1 MQTTHSL
8 TEKWAKV
15 LDFKD
20 APSITDAHRRQ
31 VTATLLENQLQAMKA
46 DAKNGQFVTM
56 LNEAGDSFGDFHG
69 AAGNVS
75 GIGSAEFGAVPAAGP
90 NADPTVDGFAPEG
103 GKGNS
108 RMAGYDPVLINL
120 VRRAMPQLIAFDVCG
135 VQPMTSPTGLI
146 FAMKSRY
153 GSQKGKEAL
162 YNEPDT
168 SFSGKGEHKPEAPEN
183 GWGTSNWAEA
193 QEGNDD
199 WKFDQYDTGVGMNTY
214 EAETRG
220 AAGQEAWNQMAF
232 SIEKTAVVAKSR
244 VLKAEYTLELA
255 QDLKAVHGLDAEAEL
270 SNILA
275 TEILGEINREIIRDI
290 YITAEWGA
298 QNGTARKGVF
308 DLDVD
313 SDGRWSAEKYKGLMY
328 RIEREANAIAQK
340 TRRGRG
346 NFIIC
351 SSDVAAALQMAGML
365 DYAPAVQ
372 NALKVDESAS
382 TFAGILNGKY
392 KVFIDPYTANQSDKQ
407 YCVVGYKGTSA
418 YDAGMFYCP
427 YVPLQLVRASDP
439 NTFQPKIGF
448 KTRYGIA
455 YNPMVQ
461 LDAGLGS
468 GEVQLKQM
476 ANKNYYY
483 RKFIIS
489 SL

>member
-8 TEKWAKV
+8 TEKWAKL
-15 LDFKD
+15 LDFKG
-20 APSITDAHRRQ
+20 APAITDPHRRS

-46 DAKNGQFVTM
+46 DAKNGNFIPM
-56 LNEAGDSFGDFHG
+56 LNESGDTVGDFHG

-75 GIGSAEFGAVPAAGP
+75 GIGGVEFGKVDAGADMSNGEG
-90 NADPTVDGFAPEG
+90 NA
-103 GKGNS
+103 

-153 GSQKGKEAL
+153 GSQQGKEAL
-162 YNEPDT
+162 YNEPD
-168 SFSGKGEHKPEAPEN
+168 SGFSGNGEHKPEPGEGAWES
-183 GWGTSNWAEA
+183 SNWAES
-193 QEGNDD
+193 QEPTEEWDL
-199 WKFDQYDTGVGMNTY
+199 DQYGPGAGMHTY
-214 EAETRG
+214 EAEVRG
-220 AAGQEAWNQMAF
+220 TAGHEAWNQMAF

-244 VLKAEYTLELA
+244 VLKAEYTTELA

-290 YITAEWGA
+290 YVTAEWGA

-372 NALKVDESAS
+372 NALNVDESAS

-427 YVPLQLVRASDP
+427 YVPLQLVRAQDP
-439 NTFQPKIGF
+439 QSFQPKIGF

-455 YNPMVQ
+455 FNPMVQ

>member
-46 DAKNGQFVTM
+46 DAKNGQFFTM
-56 LNEAGDSFGDFHG
+56 LNEAEGDNFHPV
-69 AAGNVS
+69 AGNVS
-75 GIGSAEFGAVPAAGP
+75 GIGNVEFGKVDAGADIAQGQG
-90 NADPTVDGFAPEG
+90 NA
-103 GKGNS
+103 

-153 GSQKGKEAL
+153 GNQQGKEAL

-168 SFSGKGEHKPEAPEN
+168 SFSGKGKHAPAAGE
-183 GWGTSNWAEA
+183 GAWGTSNWAES

-199 WKFDQYDTGVGMNTY
+199 WKFADQEGYETGVGMNTY

-244 VLKAEYTLELA
+244 VLRAEYTLELA

-427 YVPLQLVRASDP
+427 YVPLQLVRAQDP